1 MARDVGG
8 GKTQRALCFKIAVGR
23 LFLSDL
29 LLASVM
35 ELAKKVLLKLYASL
49 EFGLCPIRSGA

>member
-1 MARDVGG
+1 VEERLKEHYV
-8 GKTQRALCFKIAVGR
+8 FKIAVGR